1 MKNLKFLFGAFCAVG
16 MMASCSSSDDVVG
29 GETTPDGIANGQNLY
44 LSVSVMS
51 ANEGTRATE
60 VGDPVDDD
68 GNKADYE
75 KGTGKENDVTNAY
88 FYFYNADGS
97 AANVVKQGDTY
108 VNYYNSPTTAEKED
122 GMPNVEMLLDVTVVI
137 NTEKGDLITDKIV
150 AVLNAD
156 KALTKQDGTGM
167 SLSEL
172 SEIVNDYSFDRNDNK
187 FVMSSSVYSSS
198 GNGSGVKKM
207 EVDNI
212 QSFFKTSDTEAKKT
226 PVDIYVE
233 RVLAKVSVGAQMTV
247 GADDITVDNETLYY
261 TGQTTDKSADE
272 DKRVY
277 VKFLGWN
284 IATETEKSYLFKN
297 IDPKWTDK
305 QLGIT
310 NWTWPD
316 YFRSFRAMNP
326 AGMTYINRNYNDAL
340 MFKVGGVDQKG
351 DMVYN
356 EDKDINY
363 TYVQENAS
371 KNTTDG
377 TVAAPEKPTKILVAS
392 QLVDKTGKPIEIA
405 EWRGIRSDVNGV
417 LITMANFSGVYYQ
430 KDENTRALITPE
442 MIRFADDASYAVLV
456 DDAESNTF
464 YLSRDAAETA
474 DIEAVN
480 KQLKE
485 LGNAK
490 VWKDGKTYYYTDIR
504 HLGKIT
510 QDGKGQD
517 VPSVGAYGVVRNHSY
532 QVVINSVTGLG
543 TPVYN
548 PDDVIDPEQPKDEE
562 SYLAAR
568 IKVLSWRVVKSTVDL
583 K

>member
-1 MKNLKFLFGAFCAVG
+1 MG

-137 NTEKGDLITDKIV
+137 NTEKGDLILDKIV

-316 YFRSFRAMNP
+316 YFRSFWAMNP

>member
-1 MKNLKFLFGAFCAVG
+1 MR
-16 MMASCSSSDDVVG
+16 ASCSSSDDVVG

>member
-1 MKNLKFLFGAFCAVG
+1 MNNLKFLFGAFCAVG

-137 NTEKGDLITDKIV
+137 NTEKGDLIPDKIV

>member
-51 ANEGTRATE
+51 VNEGTRATE

>member
-1 MKNLKFLFGAFCAVG
+1 MK
-16 MMASCSSSDDVVG
+16 
-29 GETTPDGIANGQNLY
+29 
-44 LSVSVMS
+44 
-51 ANEGTRATE
+51 
-60 VGDPVDDD
+60 
-68 GNKADYE
+68 

-137 NTEKGDLITDKIV
+137 NTEKGDLIPDKIV

>member
-137 NTEKGDLITDKIV
+137 NTEKGDLIPDKIV

-167 SLSEL
+167 SLSEQ

>member
-1 MKNLKFLFGAFCAVG
+1 MG

-137 NTEKGDLITDKIV
+137 NTEKGDLIPDKIV

-340 MFKVGGVDQKG
+340 MFKVGVVDQKG

>member
-1 MKNLKFLFGAFCAVG
+1 MKTLKFLFGAFCAVG

-68 GNKADYE
+68 GNKDDDE

-137 NTEKGDLITDKIV
+137 NTEKGDLIPDKIV

>member
-1 MKNLKFLFGAFCAVG
+1 MG

-137 NTEKGDLITDKIV
+137 NTEKGDLIPDKIV

-316 YFRSFRAMNP
+316 YFRSFWAMNP

>member
-137 NTEKGDLITDKIV
+137 NTEKGDLIPDKIV

-480 KQLKE
+480 
-485 LGNAK
+485 
-490 VWKDGKTYYYTDIR
+490 
-504 HLGKIT
+504 
-510 QDGKGQD
+510 
-517 VPSVGAYGVVRNHSY
+517 
-532 QVVINSVTGLG
+532 
-543 TPVYN
+543 
-548 PDDVIDPEQPKDEE
+548 
-562 SYLAAR
+562 
-568 IKVLSWRVVKSTVDL
+568 LSL
-583 K
+583 IHI

>member
-137 NTEKGDLITDKIV
+137 NTEKGDLIPDKIV

-212 QSFFKTSDTEAKKT
+212 QSVFKTSDTEAKKT

-233 RVLAKVSVGAQMTV
+233 RVRAKVSVGAQMTV

-261 TGQTTDKSADE
+261 TGQSTDKSADE

>member
-1 MKNLKFLFGAFCAVG
+1 MG

-75 KGTGKENDVTNAY
+75 KGTGKEKDVTNAY

-137 NTEKGDLITDKIV
+137 NTEKGDLIPDKIV

>member
-1 MKNLKFLFGAFCAVG
+1 MCSGHDGFLLEQRRRCR
-16 MMASCSSSDDVVG
+16 

-137 NTEKGDLITDKIV
+137 NTEKGDLIPDKIV

-316 YFRSFRAMNP
+316 YFRSFWAMNP

>member
-137 NTEKGDLITDKIV
+137 NTEKGDLIPDKIV

-340 MFKVGGVDQKG
+340 MFKVGVVDQKG

>member
-1 MKNLKFLFGAFCAVG
+1 MG

-137 NTEKGDLITDKIV
+137 NTEKGDLIPDKIV

>member
-1 MKNLKFLFGAFCAVG
+1 MG

-137 NTEKGDLITDKIV
+137 NTEKGDLIPDKIV

-316 YFRSFRAMNP
+316 YFRSFRSMNP

>member
-1 MKNLKFLFGAFCAVG
+1 MG

-137 NTEKGDLITDKIV
+137 NTEKGDLIPDKIV

-247 GADDITVDNETLYY
+247 GADDMTVDNETLYY

>member
-137 NTEKGDLITDKIV
+137 NTEKGDLIPDKIV

-284 IATETEKSYLFKN
+284 IATETEKYYLFKN

>member
-1 MKNLKFLFGAFCAVG
+1 MG

-51 ANEGTRATE
+51 ANEGTRATG

-122 GMPNVEMLLDVTVVI
+122 GMPNVEKLLDVTVVI
-137 NTEKGDLITDKIV
+137 NTEKGDLIPDKIV

-172 SEIVNDYSFDRNDNK
+172 SEIVNDYSLGKNDNK

-316 YFRSFRAMNP
+316 YFRSFWAMNP
-326 AGMTYINRNYNDAL
+326 AGMTYINRDYNDAL

-417 LITMANFSGVYYQ
+417 LTTMANFSGVYYQ

-510 QDGKGQD
+510 QDGSGQD
-517 VPSVGAYGVVRNHSY
+517 VTSVGAYGVVRNHSY

>member
-1 MKNLKFLFGAFCAVG
+1 VG

-137 NTEKGDLITDKIV
+137 NTEKGDLIPDKIV

>member
-1 MKNLKFLFGAFCAVG
+1 MC

-29 GETTPDGIANGQNLY
+29 GGTTPDGIANGQNLY

-137 NTEKGDLITDKIV
+137 NTEKGDLIPDKIV

>member
-1 MKNLKFLFGAFCAVG
+1 MG

-137 NTEKGDLITDKIV
+137 NTEKGDLIPDKIV

-284 IATETEKSYLFKN
+284 IATETEKSYLVKN
-297 IDPKWTDK
+297 HDPKWTDK

-316 YFRSFRAMNP
+316 YFRSFRAMKP

-363 TYVQENAS
+363 TYDQENAS

>member
-137 NTEKGDLITDKIV
+137 NTEKGDLIPDKIV

-316 YFRSFRAMNP
+316 YFRSFWAMNP

>member
-1 MKNLKFLFGAFCAVG
+1 MG

-137 NTEKGDLITDKIV
+137 NTEKGDLIPDKIV

-504 HLGKIT
+504 HVGKIT

>member
-1 MKNLKFLFGAFCAVG
+1 M
-16 MMASCSSSDDVVG
+16 
-29 GETTPDGIANGQNLY
+29 
-44 LSVSVMS
+44 
-51 ANEGTRATE
+51 
-60 VGDPVDDD
+60 
-68 GNKADYE
+68 
-75 KGTGKENDVTNAY
+75 
-88 FYFYNADGS
+88 
-97 AANVVKQGDTY
+97 
-108 VNYYNSPTTAEKED
+108 
-122 GMPNVEMLLDVTVVI
+122 DVTVVI
-137 NTEKGDLITDKIV
+137 NTEKGDLIPDKIV

>member
-1 MKNLKFLFGAFCAVG
+1 MG

-137 NTEKGDLITDKIV
+137 NTEKGDLIPDKIV

-305 QLGIT
+305 KLGIT

>member
-137 NTEKGDLITDKIV
+137 NTEKGDLIPDKIV

>member
-1 MKNLKFLFGAFCAVG
+1 M
-16 MMASCSSSDDVVG
+16 SG

-137 NTEKGDLITDKIV
+137 NTEKGDLIPDKIV

-316 YFRSFRAMNP
+316 YFRSFWAMNP

>member
-1 MKNLKFLFGAFCAVG
+1 VG

-137 NTEKGDLITDKIV
+137 NTEKGDLIPDKIV

-351 DMVYN
+351 DIVYN

-548 PDDVIDPEQPKDEE
+548 PDDVIDPVQPKDEE

>member
-1 MKNLKFLFGAFCAVG
+1 MG

-137 NTEKGDLITDKIV
+137 NTEKGDLIPDKIV

-247 GADDITVDNETLYY
+247 GADDITVYNETLYY

>member
-75 KGTGKENDVTNAY
+75 KGTGKEKDVTNAY

-137 NTEKGDLITDKIV
+137 NTEKGDLIPDKIV

>member
-137 NTEKGDLITDKIV
+137 NTEKGDLILDKIV

-316 YFRSFRAMNP
+316 YFRSFWAMNP